1 MKKIYKFFC
10 LALFVAIANT
20 SQAQI
25 SGTVFRDYN
34 GNGQKNNSSSFN
46 EPFVSG
52 ITVNVY
58 NAANVL
64 VATTTTSGNS
74 APNYSFSSG
83 VVPPGNYRVEFVGFS
98 SGDHAAVSGSTN
110 GTNVQM
116 VTAPS
121 AATHFGV
128 SNRDDYW
135 NNISNPNPNFLVIT
149 ARRGRADATGY
160 QANEATVFQTNTLLT
175 GPYNPANSSV
185 PATGTL
191 TTVATQQ
198 ETGSLFGL
206 AYQRLNQRYLASA
219 VLQRAV
225 GVGPRGLGGI
235 YLFEK
240 SGANFDLTGSFTL
253 QGVSPSNGGAVLD
266 FGSVTRVNS
275 PATHDNYLDNNLA
288 WSVPGGSATRD
299 IDAFAK
305 AGTVGY
311 GDIEADP
318 NSGKVYMINLFQRR
332 LIVFNATAATATL
345 NLASAASLAPYTTA
359 YDIISLPGMPSP
371 TGSGNNIRP
380 YAVKIYKGVGYLGVV
395 SDAMNTQNGAHL
407 RGYILQFDPNNIAAG
422 VTTVLTIN
430 FNTWPTAGSRYW
442 NPWATTWAQTGGNG
456 ISSGEVSYPTPIIAG
471 IEFNEDGSMDIGIKD
486 RWGDQ
491 GANFEFNPV
500 SGATAH
506 TQCVVQGDLLHACW
520 TGSAWAIEG
529 TSGSCVQTGVN
540 GSGATNSYGYGYSY
554 GNTGREWYADRS
566 GDSEPESNI
575 GGMSKLY
582 GSGKILS
589 TVYDPIMQGETTGTP
604 YWSTLGI
611 QYNDVTT
618 GVKTQI
624 ARVIPEGTPSGEMD
638 KANGMGDIDF
648 VAEEPP
654 LQVGNRIWLDNNG
667 NGIQDAGETTA
678 GVPTGTTVTLRSPG
692 VDGIYGNGDD
702 QTWTTTTDANGNY
715 YFSTLSSSDNRKPA
729 TWAGVGNTILP
740 GYEYRIEVGI
750 PVGRELT
757 SFNILSNGYDNI
769 DNDATASG
777 STAQV
782 IFTASNTDHS
792 FDIGL
797 KELASLGDKVWRDD
811 NSNGIQDAGEPGL
824 AGVVVTLYDNG
835 GNVIA
840 STVTDAYGNYLF
852 DKLQPGTYQVGF
864 TPPANYS
871 FSPQTNDNDN
881 TSLSGGS
888 TAANGSDVNPT
899 TGRTANVVLSATEKE
914 RNIDAGL
921 IFSQPATNSIGDK
934 VWYDTDGDGVQ
945 DPGEAGVSGVTVTL
959 YASDGVTVI
968 ATTITDANGNYVF
981 TGLPANTDYIV
992 GITPPAGMLLTSSGG
1007 TTPGNATT
1015 NSDFNA
1021 TTYKTATVNT
1031 GAAGNQIT
1039 GIDAGLIQQPSN
1051 TASLGDKVWLDLNA
1065 DNLQNANEPGVAG
1078 VTVNLYRDSNGDGVI
1093 NGAEASTPYAT
1104 TITDAFGNY
1113 IFNNLPATAGTGTV
1127 YQVGFV
1133 APSGYNLVSQNVGS
1147 SDFIDSDPN
1156 TGTGLTN
1163 IYFLSQGQR
1172 NLTVDAGLTQTSPA
1186 GTSSIG
1192 DYVWFDADGDGSQ
1205 DANETGVGG
1214 VTVTLYNSSGTAIAT
1229 TTTDANGKY
1238 IFPNLAAGDYSIGF
1252 SNLPAGYSF
1261 ASSTGTTTGNGT
1273 VNSDANPGTGKT
1285 AQFSLPAATSLTGLD
1300 AGLIAGVPSGLG
1312 SIGNKVWWDVVN
1324 ANNVQDAGEPGVP
1337 GVTVYLDYDING
1349 DGDFADTGESGYKS
1363 TVTNALGEYIF
1374 TGLNGG
1380 AYQVRFTNLP
1390 TGSSTVTQD
1399 AGSDDTVDSDG
1410 SSVINATGSSVSTSG
1425 IYHLPAGA
1433 ENLTVDLGLVNTA
1446 KGSIG
1451 NKVWFDNGAGGGT
1464 ANDGIQNGTEQGVA
1478 GVMVTLVNAAGQPV
1492 DRNGVVT
1499 STPIVTTTDA
1509 NGNYAFADLA
1519 AGVSFAV
1526 QFSNLPAGFNASTKA
1541 GAGGGDDNRS
1551 DGDLINYITP
1561 AVTVVANTHNQN
1573 LDFGISSSRAAIG
1586 NKVWM
1591 DDDGDG
1597 VQDSGEPGVA
1607 GVTVTLYRP
1616 GFGLDGIAGNADDA
1630 LPVASMITDQNGN
1643 YLFSNLEAGT
1653 YEVEFSTIP
1662 GGLSFTQ
1669 RNTPGDNGIDTNSD
1683 AIPTSG
1689 NSSVGRTTGIVL
1701 SAGESD
1707 LTVDAGLFKPKAVI
1721 GNYVW
1726 VDSNNDGIQQSNEPG
1741 APGVLVSLIDES
1753 TGNVVAVAVTDANG
1767 GYLFPNVAPGTYT
1780 LSFSNTPAGSS
1791 FTTQDQGGD
1800 NNLDSDVNGSGLI
1813 TGIVVTATTT
1823 NLTYDAGLVNF
1834 IILPVKIELIATKV
1848 QQKAVLV
1855 WKVSAERDVRSY
1867 TLQRSVNGITFTD
1880 IYSVSSN
1887 GSSQYTKEDL
1897 NPATGINYYRVKVEN
1912 LDGSFEYSSVRIVR
1926 FDSKGAIVVYPNPA
1940 KGQVNIQL
1948 PESWQN
1954 NAVTIEA
1961 INQLGQ
1967 ILVKTRID
1975 NAGQTEVLSLSTL
1988 KVGNYY
1994 LKISNGVNT
2003 EVVKIQVQ

>member
-1 MKKIYKFFC
+1 MKKILQTCYVLI
-10 LALFVAIANT
+10 LAMLAFSA
-20 SQAQI
+20 
-25 SGTVFRDYN
+25 SGQSLSGIVFRDYN
-34 GNGQKNNSSSFN
+34 GNGQKNNISSFN
-46 EPFVSG
+46 EPYVSG
-52 ITVNVY
+52 ITVKAF
-58 NAANVL
+58 NAANMQVGPTK
-64 VATTTTSGNS
+64 TTDASG
-74 APNYSFSSG
+74 AYSFTTGEIPNGTPVRIEFSG
-83 VVPPGNYRVEFVGFS
+83 LGTNDYPSANG
-98 SGDHAAVSGSTN
+98 TQN
-110 GTNVQM
+110 GTNIQFVTTGAG
-116 VTAPS
+116 VTANF
-121 AATHFGV
+121 AINA
-128 SNRDDYW
+128 NDDYW
-135 NNISNPNPNFLVIT
+135 NNNTNPSPSFLVI
-149 ARRGRADATGY
+149 AVRRGYAVGGFQATEGTVL
-160 QANEATVFQTNTLLT
+160 QANTTLT
-175 GPYNPANSSV
+175 GPYNPANSAT
-185 PATGTL
+185 PPTGTI
-191 TTVATQQ
+191 TTVATQEQ
-198 ETGSLFGL
+198 TGSLFGL
-206 AYQRLNQRYLASA
+206 ALQKKQQRYFAAAILK
-219 VLQRAV
+219 RAV
-225 GVGPRGLGGI
+225 EVGPQGLGGI
-235 YLFEK
+235 YVFEK
-240 SGANFDLTGSFTL
+240 SGVNFSLTGSFTL
-253 QGVSPSNGGAVLD
+253 QGVTPANGGGVLD
-266 FGSVTRVNS
+266 FGTVTRNKITPS
-275 PATHDNYLDNNLA
+275 NNNYLANNGN
-288 WSVPGGSATRD
+288 WPGESRD
-299 IDAFAK
+299 IDAYAK
-305 AGTVGY
+305 VGTVAY

-318 NSGKVYMINLFQRR
+318 NSNKIYMVNLFQRR
-332 LIVFNATAATATL
+332 LIVFDASAATATL
-345 NLASAASLAPYTTA
+345 NAASTTTLAPFTTA
-359 YDIISLPGMPSP
+359 YDITALPGMPAP
-371 TGSGNNIRP
+371 TGAGNNIRP

-395 SDAMNTQNGAHL
+395 SDAMATQNAGHL

-422 VTTVLTIN
+422 VTNVLTIN
-430 FNTWPTAGSRYW
+430 FNTWPTSGSRYW
-442 NPWATTWAQTGGNG
+442 NAWATTWAQAGGTATSTNT
-456 ISSGEVSYPTPIIAG
+456 IEYPTPMIAG

-491 GANFEFNPV
+491 GANFELNPV
-500 SGATAH
+500 AGATGH
-506 TQCVVQGDLLHACW
+506 TQCSINGDLLHACW
-520 TGSAWAIEG
+520 IGTGWALEG
-529 TSGSCVQTGVN
+529 TSGSCTQTGAN
-540 GSGATNSYGYGYSY
+540 GAGASNSYGTGYSY
-554 GNTGREWYADRS
+554 GNTGNEWYADRS
-566 GDSEPESNI
+566 GDGGSENSI
-575 GGMSKLY
+575 GGMTKLM
-582 GSGKILS
+582 GSGKSLTTI
-589 TVYDPIMQGETTGTP
+589 YDPMGQGETNGSN
-604 YWSTLGI
+604 YWSTQGI
-611 QYNDVTT
+611 QYNNVTT

-624 ARVIPEGTPSGEMD
+624 ARIIADSDGDMD
-638 KANGMGDIDF
+638 KANGMGDIELLNE
-648 VAEEPP
+648 EEPI
-654 LQVGNRIWLDNNG
+654 QIGNRIWSDANG
-667 NGIQDAGETTA
+667 NGIQDAGETAA
-678 GVPTGTTVTLRSPG
+678 GVPNGTTVTLRSPG
-692 VDGIYGNGDD
+692 IDGVYGNGDD

-715 YFSTLSSSDNRKPA
+715 YFSTLSSADNRKPA
-729 TWAGVGNTILP
+729 TWSGVGNTLLP
-740 GYEYRIEVGI
+740 GFEYRVEVATPTNGQ
-750 PVGRELT
+750 LT
-757 SFNILSNGYDNI
+757 KTNAAGNSVDNI
-769 DNDATASG
+769 DNDASLNG
-777 STAQV
+777 STAIV
-782 IFTASNTDHS
+782 VFNTSNTNHN
-792 FDIGL
+792 FDIGF
-797 KELASLGDKVWRDD
+797 KPLATLGDKVWRDD
-811 NSNGIQDAGEPGL
+811 DNDGIQDVGEPGL
-824 AGVVVTLYDNG
+824 AGVTVTLYNNS
-835 GNVIA
+835 GNVVGT
-840 STVTDAYGNYLF
+840 TVTDAYGNYLF
-852 DKLQPGTYQVGF
+852 DNLQPGTYQVGF
-864 TPPANYS
+864 TAPPNYT
-871 FSPQTNDNDN
+871 FTTQTNDNDN
-881 TSLSGGS
+881 TTLNGGS
-888 TAANGSDVNPT
+888 TAANGSDVNAT
-899 TGRTANVVLSATEKE
+899 TGRTANIVLTSGEYE

-934 VWYDTDGDGVQ
+934 VWYDADGDGVQ

-981 TGLPANTDYIV
+981 TGLPANTNYIV

-1104 TITDAFGNY
+1104 TVTDAFGNY

-1147 SDFIDSDPN
+1147 SDFVDSDPN

-1172 NLTVDAGLTQTSPA
+1172 NLTVDAGLVQTSPA

-1192 DYVWFDADGDGSQ
+1192 DYVWFDADGDGTQ

-1238 IFPNLAAGDYSIGF
+1238 LFANLPAGDYSVGF

-1261 ASSTGTTTGNGT
+1261 TSSTGTTTGNGT

-1285 AQFSLPAATSLTGLD
+1285 AQFSLPAATNLTGLD

-1312 SIGNKVWWDVVN
+1312 SLGNKVWWDVVT

-1349 DGDFADTGESGYKS
+1349 DGDFADAGETGYKS

-1410 SSVINATGSSVSTSG
+1410 SAVINATGASVSTSG

-1433 ENLTVDLGLVNTA
+1433 ENLTVDLGLVNAA

-1499 STPIVTTTDA
+1499 STPIVTTTDV

-1526 QFSNLPAGFNASTKA
+1526 KFSNLPAGFNASTKA
-1541 GAGGGDDNRS
+1541 GTGGADDNHS
-1551 DGDLINYITP
+1551 DGDLVNYITP
-1561 AVTVVANTHNQN
+1561 AVTVAANTHNPN
-1573 LDFGISSSRAAIG
+1573 LDFGISSSRAALG

-1591 DDDGDG
+1591 DNDGDG

-1616 GFGLDGIAGNADDA
+1616 GFGLDGIAGNADDD

-1643 YLFSNLEAGT
+1643 YLFSNLDAGT
-1653 YEVEFSTIP
+1653 YEVEFNTIP

-1669 RNTPGDNGIDTNSD
+1669 RNTPGDNGNDTNSD
-1683 AIPTSG
+1683 AIPTNG

-1701 SAGESD
+1701 STGEAD

-1726 VDSNNDGIQQSNEPG
+1726 ADTNNDGIQQSNEPG
-1741 APGVLVSLIDES
+1741 APGVMVSLIDES
-1753 TGNVVAVAVTDANG
+1753 TGNVVAVAITDANG

-1780 LSFSNTPAGSS
+1780 LSFSNTPTGSS
-1791 FTTQDQGGD
+1791 FTSQNQGGD
-1800 NNLDSDVNGSGLI
+1800 DGLDSDVNGSGLI
-1813 TGIVVTATTT
+1813 TGIVVTPTTT
-1823 NLTYDAGLVNF
+1823 NLTFDAGLVNF
-1834 IILPVKIELIATKV
+1834 IILPVRIELIATKV

-1855 WKVSAERDVRSY
+1855 WKVSAERDVKGY
-1867 TLQRSVNGITFTD
+1867 TLQHSVNGMTYTD
-1880 IYSVSSN
+1880 IYSVASN

-1897 NPATGINYYRVKVEN
+1897 NPATGINYYRVKAEN

-1926 FDSKGAIVVYPNPA
+1926 FDSKGAIVVYPNPT
-1940 KGQVNIQL
+1940 KGQINIQL
-1948 PESWQN
+1948 PENWQN
-1954 NAVTIEA
+1954 NAVIIEA

-1967 ILVKTRID
+1967 VLVKTKIE
-1975 NAGQTEVLSLSTL
+1975 NAGQTEVLNLTTL
-1988 KVGNYY
+1988 KAGNYY
-1994 LKISNGVNT
+1994 LKMSNGVST